1 MKERDELDAARAM
14 EADCRRGERAVKLVD
29 SQEKRSPSSNRNSYR
44 WDEIGGY
51 VVSTIRLPEPF
62 EATGARYETLV
73 YSLSD
78 GEWDVDGSG
87 MQSDSEVEADAAH
100 VAACNRIRGRI
111 Q

>member
-1 MKERDELDAARAM
+1 MKI
-14 EADCRRGERAVKLVD
+14 VD
-29 SQEKRSPSSNRNSYR
+29 SQEKRRPSPNRNSYR

-62 EATGARYETLV
+62 EEATGARYETLV

-78 GEWDVDGSG
+78 GEWGVDASG
-87 MQSDSEVEADAAH
+87 VQSDSEVEADAAH